1 MGEEIRI
8 GVYICYC
15 GFNIASRVRVEE
27 VSEFAKTLPGVVIS
41 RAYKYM
47 CSDPGQEQIKQDIKE
62 HSLNRVVV
70 ASCSPLLHESTFRK
84 AVQEGGLN
92 PFLFHMV
99 NIRENVSWVT
109 EDQDLATE
117 KAKALVAAGVYR
129 VIHQK
134 PLEVRRAEVRPEV
147 LVIGGGIAG
156 ITASINIANSGKKVY
171 LVEREP
177 SIGGMMAKF
186 DKTFPTLDCASCILT
201 PKMAEVASHPNVE
214 LLTYSEVKEVGGYIG
229 NFKVKVLKKARRV
242 IESKCTG
249 CGECA
254 IVCPVEFPS
263 DFDEF
268 LGKRK
273 AIYRP
278 FAQAVPNV
286 YTIEKLGCSPCTYT
300 CPAGIKAHGYVAL
313 AGARKFE
320 EAFEL
325 IMEATPLVA
334 TLGRACYAPCEEE
347 CTCNELEGT
356 VLIRR
361 VKRFLADFYYSKHP
375 EPPYGPP
382 EKTTGKKVA
391 VVGSGPAG
399 LTAAYHLA
407 KKGHKVTVF
416 EAEGQPGG
424 MLRFGIPSYRLP
436 KTVLDRDIAN
446 VTALG
451 VEIKTNHRVKSL
463 KGLRRKGYDAIFL
476 AVGAGEPR
484 WLGVEGEDLEGVVS
498 CIDFLKRVNYGK
510 KVDLRGKTVMV
521 VGGGNAAIDP
531 ARVAVRL
538 GAEKVI
544 LLYRR
549 SRAEMPAFPE
559 EVEAA
564 EKEGVELQFLSV
576 PKRFIGKGG
585 KVQKAECIRMRL
597 GEPDDS
603 GRRKPIPIP
612 GSEFTVDVDLVIVAI
627 GLKPDTNPFAGELA
641 LNRNGTV
648 QVHPE
653 TLQTSLPHVFAGG
666 DAVLGPS
673 IIVEASGHGRR
684 AAYYMD
690 LFLRGED
697 ISVPSFEKNL
707 PMVNKQEVLKRRP
720 YPISYSKPRREISL
734 EERTSTFKEVELP
747 LTQEEVVAEARR
759 CLNCAVCSDC
769 HQCAKVC
776 PADAIDYSQRDEEL
790 EVEVGSIIV
799 ATGFKTFD
807 PEKIP
812 QYGYRRYPN
821 VYTAVEVERLV
832 NSSGP
837 TGGEVILRDGKKPKT
852 IGIVHCVGSR
862 DRRFNQYC
870 SRVCCMYSLKLA
882 HLLKERTGAE
892 IYNFYIDIR
901 TPGKGYEEFYQ
912 KLLNEGVHFIR
923 GRVAEITDWAVKPEE
938 EGKLVIRVEDTL
950 AGVIRRIP
958 VDMVVLSVGLEPQR
972 DAEEMRRMLNLSC
985 TTEGFFLERHPK
997 LAPVSTFT
1005 DGVFIAGACQG
1016 PKDIPDTVAQAGA
1029 AAAEAMA
1036 LGDKGFVELEPNTAY
1051 IEETL
1056 CSGCHICIGLCP
1068 YSAISF
1074 QEEKGVATINEVL
1087 CKGCGTC
1094 VAACPSGAAEQR
1106 LFETA
1111 QILKE
1116 LEGGLGYV

>member
-1 MGEEIRI
+1 MGEDIRI

-15 GFNIASRVRVEE
+15 GFNIASKVRVEE
-27 VSEFAKTLPGVVIS
+27 VAEFAKDLPGVVVS
-41 RAYKYM
+41 KAYKYM
-47 CSDPGQEQIKQDIKE
+47 CSDPGQEMIKQDIRE
-62 HSLNRVVV
+62 HRLNRIVV
-70 ASCSPLLHESTFRK
+70 ASCSPLLHEHTFRK
-84 AVQEGGLN
+84 AVKEGGLN

-109 EDQDLATE
+109 EDEDLATE

-129 VIHQK
+129 VSGQE
-134 PLEVRRAEVRPEV
+134 PLEVRKAEVRPEV
-147 LVIGGGIAG
+147 LIVGGGIAG
-156 ITASINIANSGKKVY
+156 ITAALNIANSGKRVY
-171 LVEREP
+171 LVERQP

-201 PKMAEVASHPNVE
+201 PKMSAVASHPNIE
-214 LLTYSEVKEVGGYIG
+214 LFTYSQIQSVDGYIG
-229 NFKVKVLKKARRV
+229 NFDVKILKKARRI

-263 DFDEF
+263 EFDEF

-273 AIYRP
+273 ATYRP

-286 YTIEKLGCSPCTYT
+286 YTIEKLGSSPCSFT
-300 CPAGIKAHGYVAL
+300 CPAGIQAHGYVAL
-313 AGARKFE
+313 AGARRFE

-325 IMEATPLVA
+325 IMESTPLVA

-347 CTCNELEGT
+347 CTCNDLEGT

-361 VKRFLADFYYSKHP
+361 IKRFIADYYYSRHP
-375 EPPYGPP
+375 KPPYGPV
-382 EKTTGKKVA
+382 EKKLDKKVA
-391 VVGSGPAG
+391 IIGSGPAG

-407 KKGHKVTVF
+407 KKGYRVTIF
-416 EAEGQPGG
+416 EAEARPGG
-424 MLRFGIPSYRLP
+424 MLRIGIPEYRLP
-436 KTVLDRDIAN
+436 KDVLDRDIAN

-451 VEIKTNHRVKSL
+451 VEIKTGEKITSL
-463 KGLRRKGYDAIFL
+463 GKLKKQGYDAIFV
-476 AVGAGEPR
+476 ATGACEPR
-484 WLGVEGEDLEGVVS
+484 WMGVEGEDLEGVVS
-498 CIDFLKRVNYGK
+498 CIDFLREVNLGKRW
-510 KVDLRGKTVMV
+510 DLRGKKVLV

-531 ARVAVRL
+531 ARVALRL
-538 GAEKVI
+538 GAEKVT
-544 LLYRR
+544 LMYRR

-559 EVEAA
+559 EIEAA
-564 EKEGVELQFLSV
+564 EKEGVEFQFLAV
-576 PKRFIGKGG
+576 PRRFLGEDGKLRR
-585 KVQKAECIRMRL
+585 AECIRMRL
-597 GEPDDS
+597 GEPDDT

-612 GSEFTVDVDLVIVAI
+612 GSEFTVDADLVIIAI
-627 GLKPDTNPFAGELA
+627 GLKPSTHPFAEELP
-641 LNRNGTV
+641 LNKNGTI

-653 TLQTSLPHVFAGG
+653 TLQTALPYVFAGG
-666 DAVLGPS
+666 DAVSGPS
-673 IIVEASGHGRR
+673 IIVEAIGHGRR
-684 AAYYMD
+684 AAHYID
-690 LFLRGED
+690 LYLQGED
-697 ISVPSFEKNL
+697 LSKASFPKPI
-707 PMVNKQEVLKRRP
+707 PMVDKQEVLKRRP
-720 YPISYSKPRREISL
+720 YPLAYSKPKHEIPL
-734 EERTSTFKEVELP
+734 EERRTTFKEVELP
-747 LTQEEVVAEARR
+747 LSEEEVVAEARR

-769 HQCAKVC
+769 HQCIKVC
-776 PADAIDYSQRDEEL
+776 PADAIDYSQRDEEID
-790 EVEVGSIIV
+790 VKVGTIIV

-837 TGGEVILRDGKKPKT
+837 TGGEVILRDGRKPKS

-862 DRRFNQYC
+862 DKRFNEYC

-892 IYNFYIDIR
+892 VYNFYIDIR
-901 TPGKGYEEFYQ
+901 TPGKGYEEFYH
-912 KLLNEGVHFIR
+912 KLMEEGVHFIR
-923 GRVAEITDWAVKPEE
+923 GRVAEITDWAVTPEE

-950 AGVIRRIP
+950 AGVIRRVP
-958 VDMVVLSVGLEPQR
+958 VDMVVLSVGLEPQA
-972 DAEEMRRMLNLSC
+972 DAEQVRRMLNLSC
-985 TTEGFFLERHPK
+985 STEGFFLERHPK

-1036 LGDKGFVELEPNTAY
+1036 LADKGFVELEPNTAY
-1051 IEETL
+1051 IKEEL
-1056 CSGCHICIGLCP
+1056 CSGCHVCIGLCP
-1068 YSAISF
+1068 YSAIAYNP
-1074 QEEKGVATINEVL
+1074 EKKVAEINEVL

-1094 VAACPSGAAEQR
+1094 VAACPSGAAEQH

-1111 QILKE
+1111 QILME
-1116 LEGGLGYV
+1116 LEGGLHV